1 MIQRIQTLYLFLIF
15 AIALLLM
22 LSNPIYAE
30 FRMKQGF
37 NPESVLMQYWSQ
49 FSVSTESQI
58 PVYSYKLLNMI
69 LLVLVG
75 LSALVNIFLFG
86 NRKIQLK
93 SVGLLILCSFL
104 FFAIL
109 LVDYFIT
116 KNQFVNNSI
125 STTLGYQIVW
135 PLLMFVFS
143 LLAYF
148 GIRHD
153 ERLVQSMDRIR

>member
-30 FRMKQGF
+30 FRMKHGF

-49 FSVSTESQI
+49 FSVSTDSQI

-69 LLVLVG
+69 LLALVG
-75 LSALVNIFLFG
+75 LGSLLNIFLFG

-93 SVGLLILCSFL
+93 SVGILVLCSFL

-116 KNQFVNNSI
+116 KNQFENNSI

-143 LLAYF
+143 ILAYM

>member
-30 FRMKQGF
+30 FRMKHGF
-37 NPESVLMQYWSQ
+37 NPEFVLMQYWSQ

-75 LSALVNIFLFG
+75 FGSLVNIFLFRS
-86 NRKIQLK
+86 RKIQLK
-93 SVGLLILCSFL
+93 SVGILVLCSFL

-109 LVDYFIT
+109 LLDYFMT
-116 KNQFVNNSI
+116 KNQFENNSI

-135 PLLMFVFS
+135 PLLMFIFS
-143 LLAYF
+143 ILAYL

>member
-30 FRMKQGF
+30 FRMKHGF

-49 FSVSTESQI
+49 FSVSTESRI
-58 PVYSYKLLNMI
+58 PVYSYKLLNMF
-69 LLVLVG
+69 LLVLIG
-75 LSALVNIFLFG
+75 LGSLVIIFLFG
-86 NRKIQLK
+86 NRKLQLK
-93 SVGLLILCSFL
+93 AVGILVLCAFV

-116 KNQFVNNSI
+116 KNQFVNNSV
-125 STTLGYQIVW
+125 STTLGYEIVW

-153 ERLVQSMDRIR
+153 ERLVQSLDRIR

>member
-30 FRMKQGF
+30 FRMKHGF

-49 FSVSTESQI
+49 FSISTESRI

-75 LSALVNIFLFG
+75 MGSLANVFLYG
-86 NRKIQLK
+86 NRKLQLK
-93 SVGLLILCSFL
+93 FVGILVLCAFV

-109 LVDYFIT
+109 LVDYFMT
-116 KNQFVNNSI
+116 KSQFENNSI

-135 PLLMFVFS
+135 PLLMLVFS
-143 LLAYF
+143 ILAYL

>member
-1 MIQRIQTLYLFLIF
+1 
-15 AIALLLM
+15 M

-30 FRMKQGF
+30 FRMKHGF

-49 FSVSTESQI
+49 FSVSTESRI
-58 PVYSYKLLNMI
+58 PVYSYKLLNMF

-75 LSALVNIFLFG
+75 LGSLVIVFLFG
-86 NRKIQLK
+86 NRKLQLK
-93 SVGLLILCSFL
+93 AVGILVLSAFV

>member
-30 FRMKQGF
+30 FRMKHGF

-49 FSVSTESQI
+49 FSVSTESRI
-58 PVYSYKLLNMI
+58 PVYSYKLLNMF

-75 LSALVNIFLFG
+75 LGSLVIIFLFG
-86 NRKIQLK
+86 NRKLQLK
-93 SVGLLILCSFL
+93 AVGILVLSAFV

-125 STTLGYQIVW
+125 SI
-135 PLLMFVFS
+135 FS
-143 LLAYF
+143 GRVTFEKLP
-148 GIRHD
+148 
-153 ERLVQSMDRIR
+153 ST